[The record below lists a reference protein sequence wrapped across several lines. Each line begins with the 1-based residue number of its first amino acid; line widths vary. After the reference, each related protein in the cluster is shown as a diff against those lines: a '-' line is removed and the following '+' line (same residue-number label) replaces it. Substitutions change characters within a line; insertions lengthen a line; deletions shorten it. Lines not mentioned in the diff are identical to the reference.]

1 MSIYY
6 YFYKKNNTDYKMKSK
21 IILDIEENDLNLF
34 KKQYLNLADI
44 KEEIEHLED
53 QMEKLDKRKK
63 EYKLAKDKINFL
75 IDMYNAKAGWKV
87 FKPLK

>member
-44 KEEIEHLED
+44 KYEIENLED
-53 QMEKLDKRKK
+53 EMEKSDKRTK
-63 EYKLAKDKINFL
+63 EYRLVKDKINFL
-75 IDMYNAKAGWKV
+75 IDLYNIKAGWKV
-87 FKPLK
+87 YKSMK

>member
-1 MSIYY
+1 
-6 YFYKKNNTDYKMKSK
+6 MKSK

-44 KEEIEHLED
+44 KEEIENLED

-75 IDMYNAKAGWKV
+75 IDMYNIKAGWKV
-87 FKPLK
+87 FKPMK